1 MLGIEPRTQS
11 STSALPL
18 SHISCNPRDRHRCK
32 QRAGELGV
40 GEDPHTTQ
48 HTSWYL
54 GTQGR
59 RGQAPGSNTGVTKR
73 NSRVPAGNRT
83 AGSQAGYRRDKW
95 SGHCRPFSL
104 LQSLVLRERELDCV
118 SETAPVITGKE
129 RKQTEEASRPTV
141 SETAI
146 PA

>member
-1 MLGIEPRTQS
+1 M
-11 STSALPL
+11 
-18 SHISCNPRDRHRCK
+18 
-32 QRAGELGV
+32 GV